1 MHLRAKR
8 GKTTV
13 FLSCSGEDT
22 IGALR
27 IKLAGILSLNVSD
40 LAILLDKDA
49 LIVQGDTNNLRPGL
63 DDAETVSNLGLIRD
77 QEIYYI
83 LRDSNTEIWEKVDV
97 QEPKL

>member
-13 FLSCSGEDT
+13 FLSCSGVDT

-27 IKLAGILSLNVSD
+27 IKLAVILSLNVSD

>member
-83 LRDSNTEIWEKVDV
+83 LRDSNSEIWEKVDV